1 MRHAKRI
8 DANQAEIIKAFESLK
23 CQVVVIGEPVDL
35 IVYMPLNGVWQ
46 NVFVEIKDGSKP
58 KSAQKL
64 TRQQIEF
71 FDNWRGPKIVVRS
84 VDDVIAALA
93 K

>member
-1 MRHAKRI
+1 MYAKRI
-8 DANQAEIIKAFESLK
+8 DANQQEIIRAFEALK
-23 CQVVVIGEPVDL
+23 CQVVVIGQPVDL
-35 IVYMPLNGVWQ
+35 IVYMPFNGVWQ

-71 FDNWRGPKIVVRS
+71 FDSWRGAKIVARS
-84 VDDVIAALA
+84 VDDVIAAL
-93 K
+93 KK

>member
-1 MRHAKRI
+1 M
-8 DANQAEIIKAFESLK
+8 E
-23 CQVVVIGEPVDL
+23 
-35 IVYMPLNGVWQ
+35 

-71 FDNWRGPKIVVRS
+71 FDNWRGPKIIIRS
-84 VDDVIAALA
+84 VDDVIEII
-93 K
+93 KRPIVQP